1 MSTIKDYKDKK
12 ISENWKYVL
21 GDRNEEPSTF
31 DFSNERNIKAKKAKG
46 YADHYRYTDQ
56 EGNTAFIVEKQYTDD
71 SQQEKKFILHS
82 KWKNVVNGQKKWIA
96 KKAPEPR
103 HIYNLEAIKAANNK
117 VNKVVVVEG
126 EKAARA
132 YAKRKLYPVT
142 TWSCGSYCVLK
153 NDWSPLVEIQD
164 IILCPDND
172 KLGVGAMHKLAM
184 HLNEDLGIEL
194 DRIKWVDIPEDFPES
209 WDLADPVPKNSSI
222 DTHTLVSRAASYAEV
237 IENYREIWDEIKVK
251 KIKKEVDISKA
262 ERLLTKGEDLIY
274 IEELDEFLDLKKDK
288 LIPLKHFD
296 HSNLF
301 LKVKGENPSTFL
313 LKQEEFKRAYTF
325 EYNPKRPLGI
335 VEVEGVT
342 RANRYK
348 KPNIVGR
355 VGDIK
360 HWKENLE
367 NLCEDEDRAHQN
379 EQYFAWCLQNQG
391 DKANWTPLWIST
403 ARGIG
408 KNYVTRILTDCY
420 GIKNIRPN
428 LKYKNV
434 VGKFNSW
441 IIGAQ
446 FAVVNEI
453 FISKNYNKKMEMSE
467 EIKDLITEP
476 YIHIEEKFR
485 RGFDYPN
492 TCNFILISNHEDCMN
507 IDNGERRYYV
517 QKLADKIRP
526 REYWKPKWDWVLNDH
541 GAAVIYKHLMEL
553 KIDDPDM
560 YKDRAPVTDDMKEL
574 ADSADHPIHKWLDEH
589 RAAESGPFKREGLS
603 DWRVFNFMVVAV
615 DLHRAITA
623 GFKQESALDT
633 VIDWCKKRG
642 HDWKDGKTKTRQIRL
657 PNGQRPRAYL
667 LPPLADPESDPK
679 FPNKARDYWLEML
692 RTKTDTELG
701 VIYETKGT
709 IKKNY

>member
-1 MSTIKDYKDKK
+1 MSTTKDYKDKK

-21 GDRNEEPSTF
+21 GDKNEEPSTF
-31 DFSNERNIKAKKAKG
+31 DFSNERTQKAKMAKG
-46 YADHYRYTDQ
+46 YAAHYNYTDE
-56 EGNTAFIVEKQYTDD
+56 EGNTSFIVEKQYTD
-71 SQQEKKFILHS
+71 SSEQKKKFILHS
-82 KWKNVVNGQKKWIA
+82 KWKNAVNGQQKWIA

-103 HIYNLEAIKAANNK
+103 LIYNLPTITAHNK
-117 VNKVVVVEG
+117 INKCVVVEG
-126 EKAARA
+126 EKAADA
-132 YAKRKLYPVT
+132 YAERRLYPVT
-142 TWSCGSYCVLK
+142 TWSCGCYCVLK
-153 NDWSPLVEIQD
+153 NDWTPLIDIQD
-164 IILCPDND
+164 IILFPDND
-172 KLGVGAMHKLAM
+172 QLGFNAMHKLAM
-184 HLNEDLGIEL
+184 HLHKDLDIEL
-194 DRIKWVDIPEDFPES
+194 DRIKWVRIPKDFPEH
-209 WDLADPVPKNSSI
+209 WDLADPVPENSNI
-222 DTHTLVSRAASYAEV
+222 DVHTLISRAASYAEV
-237 IENYREIWDEIKVK
+237 IENYKEIWNELEVTKL
-251 KIKKEVDISKA
+251 KKEVDISKA
-262 ERLLTKGEDLIY
+262 ERLLEKGEDLIY

-288 LIPLKHFD
+288 LVPIKHFD
-296 HSNLF
+296 HNYLY
-301 LKVKGENPSTFL
+301 LKVKSENPSTFL
-313 LKQEEFKRAYTF
+313 LKQEEFQRAYTF
-325 EYNPKRPLGI
+325 EYNPKRPTGI
-335 VEVEGVT
+335 VEVEGVA

-367 NLCEDEDRAHQN
+367 NLCEDEERAHQN

-391 DKANWTPLWIST
+391 DKANWTPLWISV

-408 KNYVTRILTDCY
+408 KNYVTRILTECY
-420 GIKNIRPN
+420 GLKNIRPN

-517 QKLADKIRP
+517 QKLSNQIRT
-526 REYWKPKWDWVLNDH
+526 REYWVPKWDWVLNDQ
-541 GAAVIYKHLMEL
+541 GSAIVYKHLMEL
-553 KIDDPDM
+553 KIDDAGM
-560 YKDRAPVTDDMKEL
+560 YKDRAPVTEDMKEL
-574 ADSADHPIHKWLDEH
+574 AAGSDHPIHKWLDEH
-589 RAAESGPFKREGLS
+589 RAAESGPFKREGSS

-633 VIDWCKKRG
+633 VIDWCKKYG
-642 HDWKDGKTKTRQIRL
+642 HDWQGGKTKTRQIRL
-657 PNGQRPRAYL
+657 SNGQRPRAYL
-667 LPPLADPESDPK
+667 LPPTYDESTLPDP
-679 FPNKARDYWLEML
+679 FKARNYWLKFL

-701 VIYETKGT
+701 GIYETKGKYKP
-709 IKKNY
+709 IC